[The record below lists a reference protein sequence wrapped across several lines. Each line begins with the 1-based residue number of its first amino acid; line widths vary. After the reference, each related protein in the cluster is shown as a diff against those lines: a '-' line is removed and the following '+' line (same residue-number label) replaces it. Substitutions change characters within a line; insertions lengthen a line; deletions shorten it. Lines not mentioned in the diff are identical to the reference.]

1 MTEETMNKG
10 HTHMDYRKAKI
21 IHLVDGSQ
29 EEHFIYKGKPI
40 TKEEADVIVDTYLL
54 DSGRKFK

>member
-1 MTEETMNKG
+1 
-10 HTHMDYRKAKI
+10 MDYRKAKI

-40 TKEEADVIVDTYLL
+40 TKEEAAVIVDTYLL